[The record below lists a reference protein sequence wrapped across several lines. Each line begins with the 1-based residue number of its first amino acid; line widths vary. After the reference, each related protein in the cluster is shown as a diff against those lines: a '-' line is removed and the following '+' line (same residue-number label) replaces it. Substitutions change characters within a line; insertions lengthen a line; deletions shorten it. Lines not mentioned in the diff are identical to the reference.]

1 MKQYINN
8 LSQSLHQKSEQESQQ
23 SIEKLCK
30 YLVIKSEE
38 SARQTIMAD
47 SYALCYEAGT
57 LYIQSKNDPLPI
69 ALTDLHD
76 TDLLRILINHE
87 LQLLLQCA

>member
-8 LSQSLHQKSEQESQQ
+8 LSQSLHQKSEQELQQ

-38 SARQTIMAD
+38 SASQTIMAD
-47 SYALCYEAGT
+47 SYALREKDSQSYFANST
-57 LYIQSKNDPLPI
+57 LQNK
-69 ALTDLHD
+69 
-76 TDLLRILINHE
+76 
-87 LQLLLQCA
+87 